1 MAKQLCSYMFISMF
15 ILSGKNS
22 FFGFAK
28 CRGRSDYKKCVVD
41 VKLSKPCTFQECQ
54 PLCLQKYNGNG
65 LCPGD
70 DNNICACVYNC

>member
-15 ILSGKNS
+15 ILSAFLALPSAEG
-22 FFGFAK
+22 GATI
-28 CRGRSDYKKCVVD
+28 KKCVVD